1 MQKQN
6 SSKKR
11 LVLSVVSVLIV
22 LALLAGATMAWFTDT
37 EKVNANFEA
46 GVLDIS
52 IAGNGETNAALNF
65 QNMRPLTIE
74 QFNAELAYDAN
85 GGNIHNANT
94 TGFDGEPIYFQQVTV
109 KNEGTLPAKL
119 QLGVVAGTIPT
130 DCQEANLVDNGNG
143 GLKVGDPATVACANG
158 LAEVVE
164 VYLYKWNPDTAK
176 YERIADVDLA
186 DANYEIV
193 MLAAGEEISY
203 VVGARVPETAGNAYQ
218 GKHYHASLTVNA
230 AQLDDVS
237 AWNK

>member
-11 LVLSVVSVLIV
+11 LVLSIVSVLVV

-65 QNMRPLTIE
+65 KNMRPLTID
-74 QFNAELAYDAN
+74 QFDAELTYDAA
-85 GGNIHNANT
+85 GNAIKNANT
-94 TGFDGEPIYFQQVTV
+94 EGFDGEPVYFQQITV

-119 QLGVVAGTIPT
+119 QLGVVAGTIPA
-130 DCQEANLVDNGNG
+130 DCQEVNLVDNGNG

-158 LAEVVE
+158 LADVVE
-164 VYLYKWNPDTAK
+164 VYLYKWNADTAK
-176 YERIADVDLA
+176 YERVADVDLA
-186 DANYEIV
+186 DANYEIP
-193 MLAAGEEISY
+193 MLAAGEEMSY
-203 VVGARVPETAGNAYQ
+203 VVGARVPETTGNEYQ
-218 GKHYHASLTVNA
+218 GKHYHADLVVNA